1 MIHVNIICKDRNMFV
16 RAQWEIHDCFWECHL
31 MFLGWHLTA
40 RHVRLPTLVVGYSLS
55 IRAVNWVNAIP
66 KKPSFLLGI
75 QDWPDNLCGFMMFS
89 CYWMVFFPWEW
100 CAKKTANSLWRLRK
114 NPYNL
119 GENIHGKMAKSR
131 VLTPKIPWIFP
142 WEIGFF
148 VICLFNHVSSV

>member
-16 RAQWEIHDCFWECHL
+16 RAQWEIHDCLWECHL

-89 CYWMVFFPWEW
+89 CYWMVFF
-100 CAKKTANSLWRLRK
+100 L
-114 NPYNL
+114 
-119 GENIHGKMAKSR
+119 
-131 VLTPKIPWIFP
+131 
-142 WEIGFF
+142 
-148 VICLFNHVSSV
+148 